1 MRIELKERYEEHVR
15 IYFEKTRDVQIRQML
30 PQKCQTVEEAVEDYR
45 KSLKPG
51 AASFGRTIYADGK
64 YIGDIWCYGIHEE
77 EEPDAMISYCIFEKA
92 FWGRGAAT
100 EALRLFMELIADRF
114 QVKIAGGF
122 TFAENQGSIRV
133 MEKNGFQLKERFWE
147 DGVESCYMQWER
159 G

>member
-15 IYFEKTRDVQIRQML
+15 IYFEKTRDAQIRQML
-30 PQKCQTVEEAVEDYR
+30 PQKCRTVEEALEDYR

-51 AASFGRTIYADGK
+51 AASFGRTIYADGS

-100 EALRLFMELIADRF
+100 EALRLFLELIAEKFQKQPAASRLRRISLRF
-114 QVKIAGGF
+114 V
-122 TFAENQGSIRV
+122 
-133 MEKNGFQLKERFWE
+133 
-147 DGVESCYMQWER
+147 
-159 G
+159 